1 MSSKK
6 LRAAYYA
13 RYSTDGQEADS
24 IDRQFMVCASIA
36 SREGFIHSERHRFSD
51 PETSGGTP
59 RRAGYLA
66 MLAAVARGEFDVLI
80 AEDISRLWRNM
91 EMQTRDINELLGLR
105 IAIVTQAED
114 TRRDNDLMMLNLKG
128 SMNEANRKEIGRRVR
143 NKLQLLAKSGRPA
156 GGRPYGY
163 IPAAQSDT
171 GQIEVLDSQAEVVR
185 QIFERRASGWSGRR
199 IAQELNARRIPSP
212 GAAWKRNGSIPDRKR
227 LDGEWV
233 RSAIVGD
240 VRRGIGILNNPIY
253 KGDIV
258 WGRSRW
264 IRSPRDSAI
273 RRCELIDDP
282 QELISY
288 HVERLRIVSDDLWNR
303 VQAVQCARTPR
314 SDAIRAAKRLLG
326 RGPALWL
333 SSLLVC
339 SECGSNYV
347 QYGRRDYVC
356 SGFHNGSTCSNGMRF
371 RIADIE
377 AAVLA
382 ALEMDLLSPAALERA
397 TDLAME
403 YFDRLYKVA
412 RPASHTS
419 RELLAIAARETEIR
433 EQFKAGKL
441 PPAVFKTWLEELAKE
456 RRTLSRP
463 APVPPTPVSRSEFLH
478 AYKAAVARRLRVFT
492 KRDNVA
498 SARVALRNVLVDGR
512 LVLRP
517 DAKNARFEGTLTLS
531 HEQFLAEK
539 QVDIKMV
546 AGARFV
552 TNLQA

>member
-1 MSSKK
+1 MSTKK

-24 IDRQFMVCASIA
+24 IDRQFMVCGSIA
-36 SREGFIHSERHRFSD
+36 SREGFVHSERYRFSD
-51 PETSGGTP
+51 PEVSGGTP

-66 MLAAVARGEFDVLI
+66 MLAAAARGEFEVLI

-114 TRRDNDLMMLNLKG
+114 TRRDNDLVMLNLKG

-143 NKLQLLAKSGRPA
+143 NKLQLLAKNGRPA

-163 IPAAQSDT
+163 IPAAQSDS
-171 GQIEVLDSQAEVVR
+171 GQIEIVDAQAEIVR
-185 QIFERRASGWSGRR
+185 QIFEWRASGWSGRE
-199 IAQELNARRIPSP
+199 IAQELNARAVPSP
-212 GAAWKRNGSIPDRKR
+212 GAAWKRNGDIPGRKR
-227 LDGEWV
+227 ADGEWV
-233 RSAIVGD
+233 RSAIIGD
-240 VRRGIGILNNPIY
+240 VRRGTGILNNPIY
-253 KGDIV
+253 KGDVV

-282 QELISY
+282 EELIV
-288 HVERLRIVSDDLWNR
+288 HHAERLRIVSDDLWNR
-303 VQAVQCARTPR
+303 AQAVQCARTPR
-314 SDAIRAAKRLLG
+314 SEAIRAAKRQLG

-339 SECGSNYV
+339 SECGSTYV
-347 QYGRRDYVC
+347 QYGRTDYVC

-377 AAVLA
+377 AAVLE
-382 ALEMDLLSPAALERA
+382 ALEMDFLSPVALERA

-403 YFDRLYKVA
+403 YFEKLHKIA
-412 RPASHTS
+412 RPAEHASS
-419 RELLAIAARETEIR
+419 ELLAIAAREAEVR

-441 PPAVFKTWLEELAKE
+441 PSAVFKTWLAELAKE
-456 RRTLSRP
+456 RRALSRP
-463 APVPPTPVSRSEFLH
+463 APPPPTQVTRSEFLQ
-478 AYKAAVARRLRVFT
+478 AYKAAVARRLDVFT
-492 KRDNVA
+492 KRDNVG
-498 SARVALRNVLVDGR
+498 RLALRNVLADGR

-517 DAKNARFEGTLTLS
+517 DAENARFEGTLMLS
-531 HEQFLAEK
+531 HEQFL
-539 QVDIKMV
+539 
-546 AGARFV
+546 
-552 TNLQA
+552 